1 MLYEIFDF
9 AAHLIWRL
17 TPELSRPAKRVRLG
31 RTVMRAKVNPKP
43 AARNGPG
50 RVGSTDKASEGT
62 EQVEASKGRGNSA
75 AHPKV
80 MKPSLCRAART
91 YCVRSRVKRSRET
104 SANPTRQ
111 RPINAE
117 VCDAA
122 GIAALPKPTT
132 PKHLPT
138 HNTRV
143 KPTRE
148 AGSAWTTCYA
158 RQGKPEAAGL
168 QRERENGEHGRT
180 VRKLGAGRGQ
190 QRPKPTAPP
199 IRRS

>member
-1 MLYEIFDF
+1 
-9 AAHLIWRL
+9 
-17 TPELSRPAKRVRLG
+17 
-31 RTVMRAKVNPKP
+31 MRAKVNPKP
-43 AARNGPG
+43 AARNGVGRPG
-50 RVGSTDKASEGT
+50 GTDKASAST
-62 EQVEASKGRGNSA
+62 EQVEASKYRSRKRRQSVSHEA
-75 AHPKV
+75 I
-80 MKPSLCRAART
+80 LCRAART
-91 YCVRSRVKRSRET
+91 RCVRSRLKRSRGARVNRT
-104 SANPTRQ
+104 DQ
-111 RPINAE
+111 RAINAE
-117 VCDAA
+117 VCNAA
-122 GIAALPKPTT
+122 GVAEPPKPTT
-132 PKHLPT
+132 PTHLPT